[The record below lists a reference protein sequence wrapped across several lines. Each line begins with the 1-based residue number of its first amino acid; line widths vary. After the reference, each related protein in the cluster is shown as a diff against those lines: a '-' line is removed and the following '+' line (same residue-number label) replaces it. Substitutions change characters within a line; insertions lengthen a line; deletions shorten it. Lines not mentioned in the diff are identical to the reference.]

1 MRSAYH
7 IVTHR
12 PLSDFVALLWLSE
25 DYVQPHAAERLLP
38 TGAMDLVLTLDG
50 LGGVGNVVSGAHS
63 RFTLLDTSR
72 PLTLIGVRFKPGG
85 GFPFFGGPA
94 GELQDLNVPLDLLWG
109 REAELLRERLLE
121 APTPA
126 DKLGVLEADLERRLR
141 HRPAR
146 DPAVKYAIDTFKHPG
161 TSVAAVVERVG
172 LSPRRFIARF
182 RDEVGLT
189 PKVFCRIHR
198 FRRVIAA
205 LQSPQRADWPTI
217 ALDCGY
223 FDQAHFI
230 HDFGEFAGVSP
241 SAYLRQ
247 RTSPNHVAV
256 ID

>member
-7 IVTHR
+7 IVTRR
-12 PLSDFVALLWLSE
+12 PLSDF
-25 DYVQPHAAERLLP
+25 
-38 TGAMDLVLTLDG
+38 
-50 LGGVGNVVSGAHS
+50 
-63 RFTLLDTSR
+63 
-72 PLTLIGVRFKPGG
+72 
-85 GFPFFGGPA
+85 
-94 GELQDLNVPLDLLWG
+94 
-109 REAELLRERLLE
+109 
-121 APTPA
+121 
-126 DKLGVLEADLERRLR
+126 
-141 HRPAR
+141 
-146 DPAVKYAIDTFKHPG
+146 
-161 TSVAAVVERVG
+161 TSVAGVVERVG

-189 PKVFCRIHR
+189 PKMFCRVHR

-205 LQSPQRADWPTI
+205 LQSPQRADWPII